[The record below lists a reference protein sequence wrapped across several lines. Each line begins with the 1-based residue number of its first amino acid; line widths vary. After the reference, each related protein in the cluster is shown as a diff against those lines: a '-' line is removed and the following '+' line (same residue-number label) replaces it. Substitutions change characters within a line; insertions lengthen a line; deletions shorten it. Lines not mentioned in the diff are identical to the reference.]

1 MFACA
6 PRLSE
11 WEALEADQ
19 HLIGHMPKKKRPGLF
34 LSALISLDL
43 SAIRTLEYAMSNV
56 SSNSKLLSCGLLK

>member
-19 HLIGHMPKKKRPGLF
+19 HLIGHMPKKKAARPVS
-34 LSALISLDL
+34 LSAYI
-43 SAIRTLEYAMSNV
+43 T
-56 SSNSKLLSCGLLK
+56 